1 MIGLLTSLIL
11 LGGIGFAIWTGA
23 GMAINPAERA
33 EMDFARVA
41 KSAGLAVALGL
52 ALAGVTNG
60 LIQLLQGIVGGT
72 RIEGSNDDLAFGLSM
87 LIVSA
92 PVFFLIARYLDQQ
105 RISRHQEGKNPI
117 GIGWSVHY
125 VACSSVLLVGVLS
138 SAGIVIDDM
147 FRNGF
152 SNRDVQADEV
162 AQLIGWL
169 AVYLTY
175 WFGMRPRFGVR
186 GYVHLLVGTILGLIW
201 IVGSIWALA
210 NGLLGQA
217 YDSVFREP
225 VADSTSL
232 TVLIPPA
239 IIGII
244 VWLSHWRILNGNGN
258 RIETNPNRS
267 QSWFATVVGLAIVP
281 AVIMLISIGTAL
293 VASVLVWFLGS
304 TSESAADYFAYVPTL
319 VVGALISFA
328 VWAYHRSLVIAG
340 GSPTRTES
348 LRFHDYAVAA
358 VGLGAVVVGIA
369 RLVNHAFEAL
379 ARRQAIADTYGVGN
393 NVIIT
398 LCLLAVGSGVWWT
411 VWSRIERSRS
421 ADPVGEI
428 ESIWRKIYLGLAGA
442 LVLFGS
448 SILFLFVFLE
458 DVIDGDLGLRTLSS
472 MSGPIGAIVAVVG
485 AVWYHYG
492 VWRSDRSIQGARTP
506 PPPPPTAA
514 PPHSSPPHS
523 SGPPASA
530 SPLVAAS
537 PPATASPLVISNPPP
552 EPGIQLS
559 WDTAGREGE
568 LFTLQ
573 RASFVDEAM
582 AYGTPQVPTLTETF
596 DAFRSRIDRH
606 RWWPDRRRC
615 KPAHDRWPCRTRAID
630 GRPRPTSSRTWQQSR
645 DGDRPTCPHDGPH
658 ESQRDC
664 RRP

>member
-105 RISRHQEGKNPI
+105 RISRNQEGKNPI

-210 NGLLGQA
+210 HGLLGQA
-217 YDSVFREP
+217 YDSLFREP
-225 VADSTSL
+225 VVDTTSL
-232 TVLIPPA
+232 TVLIPPG
-239 IIGII
+239 IIG

-281 AVIMLISIGTAL
+281 AVIMLISLGTAL

-398 LCLLAVGSGVWWT
+398 LCLLAVGSA
-411 VWSRIERSRS
+411 SR
-421 ADPVGEI
+421 
-428 ESIWRKIYLGLAGA
+428 LA
-442 LVLFGS
+442 LVPSYCSVPRFCFCSSSSKTCSTATLGCAHSAACQGRSGRSWPWSVRFGTTTA
-448 SILFLFVFLE
+448 F
-458 DVIDGDLGLRTLSS
+458 
-472 MSGPIGAIVAVVG
+472 
-485 AVWYHYG
+485 G
-492 VWRSDRSIQGARTP
+492 VPTDRSKVHALPHHRRPQLHHLTLHHLTLLAR
-506 PPPPPTAA
+506 
-514 PPHSSPPHS
+514 SSPPARQP
-523 SGPPASA
+523 PPARSSSPTRRPSLA
-530 SPLVAAS
+530 SS
-537 PPATASPLVISNPPP
+537 SR
-552 EPGIQLS
+552 G
-559 WDTAGREGE
+559 
-568 LFTLQ
+568 TL
-573 RASFVDEAM
+573 RGARVSC
-582 AYGTPQVPTLTETF
+582 
-596 DAFRSRIDRH
+596 SR
-606 RWWPDRRRC
+606 C
-615 KPAHDRWPCRTRAID
+615 S
-630 GRPRPTSSRTWQQSR
+630 GRPLSTRPW
-645 DGDRPTCPHDGPH
+645 PTARLRFP
-658 ESQRDC
+658 R
-664 RRP
+664 